1 MFVYLG
7 GVIILKEGKQK
18 NMERFTGFADIYDM
32 ARPSVPDY
40 PVQIVCKYLE
50 RSPETVV
57 DMGCGTGLST
67 VVWSKVCKNVIGVE
81 PSKDMLAIAK
91 SRESDTIKFVQAF
104 SDDTPFSN
112 NYADVVVCSQSFHW
126 MEPTSTLKEVNR
138 ILKEGGIFA
147 TIDCDWPPVANW
159 RAESEY
165 MQLQNKVRDVESGS
179 SDINDTFVRY
189 PKENHLKNISDSG
202 YFRYA
207 RELVFA
213 NTESCTAERFVD
225 ILISQ
230 GSLQTILKK
239 SPEMIEAD
247 IDKFSYNIKSIFAD
261 STFEIE
267 FSYRM
272 RIGIK

>member
-1 MFVYLG
+1 M
-7 GVIILKEGKQK
+7 KEEKQK
-18 NMERFTGFADIYDM
+18 NMERFTGFADIYDE
-32 ARPSVPDY
+32 ARPSVPEY

-50 RSPETVV
+50 RNPETVI

-67 VVWSKVCKNVIGVE
+67 IVWSSVCKNVTGVE
-81 PSKDMLAIAK
+81 PSVDMLAVAK

-104 SDDTPFSN
+104 SDNTPFSD

-126 MEPTSTLKEVNR
+126 MEPTATLKEVNR
-138 ILKEGGIFA
+138 ILKDGGIFA
-147 TIDCDWPPVANW
+147 TIDCDWPPVANC
-159 RAESEY
+159 RAECEY
-165 MQLQNKVRDVESGS
+165 VQLYNKIKDIEKNS

-189 PKENHLKNISDSG
+189 PKEKHLENISDSG
-202 YFRYA
+202 YFRYV

-225 ILISQ
+225 ILLSQ

-239 SPEMIEAD
+239 SPELIETD
-247 IDKFSYNIKSIFAD
+247 IYKFKQNIKRIFYD
-261 STFEIE
+261 NTFNID